1 MFFQCELIF
10 KVKLFEAG
18 TLHRACPA
26 VPNSMG
32 HATAQHSR
40 KPSSRLECTRIHAV
54 RIACKNL
61 TPPECFVRARS
72 NTRTCAHKRVACG
85 LFEKWGKPI
94 IQWPTL
100 GFPHHYRN
108 YRRTLCQINNIIN
121 VHIAHALYTS
131 SARPLRGRKFR
142 KKWITIGRRWPTGNI
157 LRCRNNKT
165 LKL

>member
-1 MFFQCELIF
+1 MFFRCKLIF

-32 HATAQHSR
+32 HATAQHSW
-40 KPSSRLECTRIHAV
+40 KPSSRLECT

-72 NTRTCAHKRVACG
+72 NTRTRAQKQVGVACG

-108 YRRTLCQINNIIN
+108 NGRTLCQINTIIS

-131 SARPLRGRKFR
+131 NARPLRGRKFR
-142 KKWITIGRRWPTGNI
+142 KNRSTTGRRWPTGNI
-157 LRCRNNKT
+157 LRCRNNEA